1 MASTT
6 RFPSPARL
14 SRRIVRH
21 GVMAAA
27 ALLGGVAL
35 AQGASAPSPA
45 QSAAPA
51 APAVGARAT
60 TRPLLGCLIGP
71 ERVADIGSPVVG
83 IVAEMKVDSGDTVH
97 AGQPL
102 VLLQS
107 EVERAGLQAAQ
118 ARSAIEADVY
128 AAKANVLLAHQ
139 RYARAVELEAEGFV
153 SSQAVEQARTER
165 DVAEQKL
172 QQARGQQQ
180 VSQEELRV
188 VQAQLG
194 QRTVRSPFAGV
205 VVERYANVGE
215 RVEERPLVR
224 VAMLD
229 PLRVEIVM
237 PASRWGSVA
246 VGHQLAVMP
255 ELPGASTLTARVT
268 HVDRLI
274 DAASNTF
281 RVRLALPNPGHRLP
295 AGARCK
301 VDESRGHS

>member
-1 MASTT
+1 
-6 RFPSPARL
+6 
-14 SRRIVRH
+14 
-21 GVMAAA
+21 MAALFGGEA
-27 ALLGGVAL
+27 A
-35 AQGASAPSPA
+35 AQGASAPAAQAVPA
-45 QSAAPA
+45 PSAGAAP
-51 APAVGARAT
+51 PAGRAVAR
-60 TRPLLGCLIGP
+60 PMLGCLISP

-83 IVAEMKVDSGDTVH
+83 IVADMKVDSGDTVH

-128 AAKANVLLAHQ
+128 AAKANVMLAHQ

-180 VSQEELRV
+180 VTQEELRV

-215 RVEERPLVR
+215 RVEERPLLR

-229 PLRVEIVM
+229 PLRVELVM
-237 PASRWGSVA
+237 PANRWGSVA
-246 VGHQLAVMP
+246 VGHQLAIVP
-255 ELPGASTLTARVT
+255 ELPGASVLTARVT

-281 RVRLALPNPGHRLP
+281 RVRMALPNPGHRLP

>member
-21 GVMAAA
+21 GVLAAGLMAAA
-27 ALLGGVAL
+27 LPGGVAL
-35 AQGASAPSPA
+35 AQGASSTVPQA
-45 QSAAPA
+45 AAPA
-51 APAVGARAT
+51 PGARAP

-246 VGHQLAVMP
+246 VGHQLAVVP
-255 ELPGASTLTARVT
+255 ELPGAGTLTARVT